1 MREICAP
8 VERGMYFRTI
18 RRICIM
24 AIKKIKDEVKKDA
37 AVVEAAAKEAE
48 KKVEK
53 VAEKAAEKTAAKVEK
68 TAAKAV
74 KADKAP
80 AAEKKVAA
88 AAKKVVKKAEKAV
101 DTAAKKV
108 AKTVKKAETKD
119 AKASVVLQFAGA
131 EFVMADVLEAAK
143 KDFAANNTV
152 ALKTITLYVKPEDGA
167 AYYVANGDITGKV
180 NL

>member
-1 MREICAP
+1 
-8 VERGMYFRTI
+8 
-18 RRICIM
+18 M
-24 AIKKIKDEVKKDA
+24 AVKKAKGIPEIKVNEAVAEA
-37 AVVEAAAKEAE
+37 AVKETE

-53 VAEKAAEKTAAKVEK
+53 AAEKVAAKAEKAA
-68 TAAKAV
+68 
-74 KADKAP
+74 DKAP
-80 AAEKKVAA
+80 EKKVAA

-108 AKTVKKAETKD
+108 AKTVAKKADTKD
-119 AKASVVLQFAGA
+119 AKATVILQFAGA
-131 EFVMADVLEAAK
+131 EFKMTDVLEAAK

-167 AYYVANGDITGKV
+167 AYYVANDDITGKV